1 MSDSESLDSIAPWTI
16 KAISSKT
23 REVATTAARKEGITV
38 GQWLEKRV
46 SEWLEAGSPI
56 SIPLAPAT
64 APQAPAGLAEL
75 AQLIDATRQL
85 AEAAKVPVPSTLAR
99 EAFAALRSEL
109 RKGKPA
115 PAPRARLALAAPEPA
130 RDPARVPARVQFGT
144 GEGPRLNSF

>member
-16 KAISSKT
+16 KSISSKT

-56 SIPLAPAT
+56 SIPLAPST

-130 RDPARVPARVQFGT
+130 
-144 GEGPRLNSF
+144 

>member
-16 KAISSKT
+16 KSISSKT

-56 SIPLAPAT
+56 SIPLAPST
-64 APQAPAGLAEL
+64 APQAPAGLAGLAEL

-115 PAPRARLALAAPEPA
+115 PAPRARLALAAAGTRVSSNSEPA
-130 RDPARVPARVQFGT
+130 RDPDLELNRV
-144 GEGPRLNSF
+144 